1 MNIIKNIKKNTFLL
15 IIITGIVLYI
25 VLKDDFKDIVDILTK
40 IDIKYILLAFL
51 FYALFIVIKGFVNY
65 KITNDKSKLSLKE
78 AIKHNIITQFFNG
91 VTPFSTG
98 GQPMEVY
105 MLMEHDI
112 PIAKATNQT
121 IQSFIFY
128 QIALVICGSVAVI
141 NNFLFPIF
149 PKVRILQILVLLGFA
164 INVLVVV
171 FLILIS
177 RSKRVTNKLSK
188 ISIKVL
194 KKLKRNVDEEDIKQ
208 KFSDYHEGFKE
219 LRKRKRLFIGG
230 VLLNIISLLCLYIVP
245 MFLLYAMGDF
255 TSLTVNNTITASA
268 YVYIIGGFV
277 PIPGASGGIEF
288 GFTKFFGNF
297 IVGHKLSA
305 VLLLWRFIT
314 YYVGVI
320 IGALVF
326 NFEKKVQNE
335 DRNIF

>member
-1 MNIIKNIKKNTFLL
+1 MNIIKNIKKNTIFLL
-15 IIITGIVLYI
+15 IITGIVLYI
-25 VLKDDFKDIVDILTK
+25 VLKDDFKDIVDILTR
-40 IDIKYILLAFL
+40 IDIKYILLAIL
-51 FYALFIVIKGFVNY
+51 FYALFIVIKGYVNY
-65 KITNDKSKLSLKE
+65 KITNDKKRLSLKE
-78 AIKHNIITQFFNG
+78 AIKHNLITQFFNG

-128 QIALVICGSVAVI
+128 QIALVICGSIAVI

-149 PKVRILQILVLLGFA
+149 PKVRILQILVLLGFI

-171 FLILIS
+171 VLILIS
-177 RSKRVTNKLSK
+177 RSKRITNKLSN
-188 ISIKVL
+188 ISIKIL

-219 LRKRKRLFIGG
+219 LRKRKKLFIGG

-245 MFLLYAMGDF
+245 MFILYSMGDF
-255 TSLTVNNTITASA
+255 TSFTINNTITASA

-277 PIPGASGGIEF
+277 PIPGASGGIEY

-320 IGALVF
+320 IGALAF
-326 NFEKKVQNE
+326 NFEKKVE
-335 DRNIF
+335 KWE

>member
-1 MNIIKNIKKNTFLL
+1 MNIIKNIKKNTVLL
-15 IIITGIVLYI
+15 LIITGIVLYI
-25 VLKDDFKDIVDILTK
+25 VLKDDFKDIVDALVK

-51 FYALFIVIKGFVNY
+51 FYALFIVIKGYVNY
-65 KITNDKSKLSLKE
+65 KITNDKKKLSLKE

-128 QIALVICGSVAVI
+128 QIALVICGTIAVI

-149 PKVRILQILVLLGFA
+149 PKVRILQILVLLGFI

-171 FLILIS
+171 CLVLIS
-177 RSKRVTNKLSK
+177 RSKRVTNKLSEL
-188 ISIKVL
+188 SIKVL
-194 KKLKRNVDEEDIKQ
+194 KKLKRKVDEDDIRQ

-219 LRKRKRLFIGG
+219 LRKRKKLFIGG

-245 MFLLYAMGDF
+245 LFLLYAMGDF
-255 TSLTVNNTITASA
+255 SSLNINSTITASA

-277 PIPGASGGIEF
+277 PIPGASGGIEY

-297 IVGHKLSA
+297 IVGHKLSV

-326 NFEKKVQNE
+326 NFEKKVE
-335 DRNIF
+335 K

>member
-1 MNIIKNIKKNTFLL
+1 MNIIKNIKKNTILL
-15 IIITGIVLYI
+15 LIITGIVLYI
-25 VLKDDFKDIVDILTK
+25 VLKDDFKDIVDALTK

-51 FYALFIVIKGFVNY
+51 FYALFIVIKGYVNY
-65 KITNDKSKLSLKE
+65 KITNDKTKLSLKE

-128 QIALVICGSVAVI
+128 QIALVICGTIAVV

-149 PKVRILQILVLLGFA
+149 PKVRILQMLVLLGFA

-177 RSKRVTNKLSK
+177 RSKRVTNKLSEL
-188 ISIKVL
+188 SIKVL
-194 KKLKRNVDEEDIKQ
+194 KKLKRKVDEEDIKK

-219 LRKRKRLFIGG
+219 LRKRKKLFIGG
-230 VLLNIISLLCLYIVP
+230 VFLNIISLLCLYIVP
-245 MFLLYAMGDF
+245 LLLLYAMGDF
-255 TSLTVNNTITASA
+255 TSLDINSAITASA

-277 PIPGASGGIEF
+277 PIPGASGGIEY

-297 IVGHKLSA
+297 ILGHKLSV

-326 NFEKKVQNE
+326 NFEKKVE
-335 DRNIF
+335 K

>member
-1 MNIIKNIKKNTFLL
+1 MNIIKNIKKNTVLL
-15 IIITGIVLYI
+15 LIITGIVLYI
-25 VLKDDFKDIVDILTK
+25 VLKDDFKDIVDALVK

-51 FYALFIVIKGFVNY
+51 FYALFIVIKGYVNY
-65 KITNDKSKLSLKE
+65 KITNDKKKLSLKE

-128 QIALVICGSVAVI
+128 QIALVICGTIAVV

-149 PKVRILQILVLLGFA
+149 PKVRILQILVLLGFT

-171 FLILIS
+171 CLVLIS
-177 RSKRVTNKLSK
+177 RSKRITNKLSEL
-188 ISIKVL
+188 SIKIL
-194 KKLKRNVDEEDIKQ
+194 KKLKRKVDEDDIRQ

-219 LRKRKRLFIGG
+219 LRKRKKLFIGG

-255 TSLTVNNTITASA
+255 SSLDINSTITASA

-277 PIPGASGGIEF
+277 PIPGASGGIEY

-297 IVGHKLSA
+297 IVGHKLSV

-326 NFEKKVQNE
+326 NFEKKVE
-335 DRNIF
+335 K

>member
-1 MNIIKNIKKNTFLL
+1 MKIIKNIKKNTIFLL
-15 IIITGIVLYI
+15 IITVIVLYI
-25 VLKDDFKDIVDILTK
+25 VLKDDFKDIVNILTK

-51 FYALFIVIKGFVNY
+51 FYALFILIKGYVNY

-128 QIALVICGSVAVI
+128 QIALVICGSIAVI

-149 PKVRILQILVLLGFA
+149 PKVRLLQILVLLGFI

-177 RSKRVTNKLSK
+177 QSKRVTNKLSAL
-188 ISIKVL
+188 SIKIM
-194 KKLKRNVDEEDIKQ
+194 KKLKMKVDEDDIRQ
-208 KFSDYHEGFKE
+208 KFSDYHEGFKD
-219 LRKRKRLFIGG
+219 LRRRKKLFIGG

-245 MFLLYAMGDF
+245 MFILYSMGDF

-277 PIPGASGGIEF
+277 PIPGASGGIEYGF
-288 GFTKFFGNF
+288 GRFFGNF
-297 IVGHKLSA
+297 IGASTLSA

-326 NFEKKVQNE
+326 NLEKKVK
-335 DRNIF
+335 

>member
-1 MNIIKNIKKNTFLL
+1 MNIIKNIKKNTILL
-15 IIITGIVLYI
+15 LIITGIVLYI
-25 VLKDDFKDIVDILTK
+25 VLKDDFNDIVSILTK
-40 IDIKYILLAFL
+40 IDIKYILLAIL
-51 FYALFIVIKGFVNY
+51 FYALFIVIKGYVNY
-65 KITNDKSKLSLKE
+65 KITNDKKKLSLKE
-78 AIKHNIITQFFNG
+78 AIKHNVITQFFNG

-128 QIALVICGSVAVI
+128 QIALVICGTAAVI

-149 PKVRILQILVLLGFA
+149 PKVRILQLLVLLGFA
-164 INVLVVV
+164 INVFVVV
-171 FLILIS
+171 VLILIS
-177 RSKRVTNKLSK
+177 RSKRVTNKLSEL
-188 ISIKVL
+188 SIKVL
-194 KKLKRNVDEEDIKQ
+194 KKLRRKVDEEDIKQ

-219 LRKRKRLFIGG
+219 LRKRKKLFIGG

-245 MFLLYAMGDF
+245 LFILYSMKDF
-255 TSLTVNNTITASA
+255 TSLNINSTITASA

-277 PIPGASGGIEF
+277 PIPGASGGIEY
-288 GFTKFFGNF
+288 GFTRFFGNF
-297 IVGHKLSA
+297 IVGHKLSV

-320 IGALVF
+320 IGAIVF
-326 NFEKKVQNE
+326 NFEKKVE
-335 DRNIF
+335 K

>member
-1 MNIIKNIKKNTFLL
+1 MNIIKNIKKNTCFLL
-15 IIITGIVLYI
+15 IITGIVLYI
-25 VLKDDFKDIVDILTK
+25 VLKDDFKDIVNILTK

-51 FYALFIVIKGFVNY
+51 FYALFIIIKGYVNY
-65 KITNDKSKLSLKE
+65 KITNDKKKLSLKE
-78 AIKHNIITQFFNG
+78 AVKHNIITQFFNG

-128 QIALVICGSVAVI
+128 QIALVICGSIAVI

-149 PKVRILQILVLLGFA
+149 PKVRILQLLVLLGFA

-177 RSKRVTNKLSK
+177 RSKRVTEKLSE

-194 KKLKRNVDEEDIKQ
+194 KKLRRKVDDEDIRK

-219 LRKRKRLFIGG
+219 LRKRKKLFIGG

-245 MFLLYAMGDF
+245 MFLLYAMKDF
-255 TSLTVNNTITASA
+255 TSLDINSTITASA

-277 PIPGASGGIEF
+277 PIPGASGGIEY

-326 NFEKKVQNE
+326 NFEKKV
-335 DRNIF
+335 DK

>member
-1 MNIIKNIKKNTFLL
+1 MNIIKNIKKNTILL
-15 IIITGIVLYI
+15 LIITGIVLYI
-25 VLKDDFKDIVDILTK
+25 VLKDDFKDIVDALAK

-51 FYALFIVIKGFVNY
+51 FYALFIVIKGYVNY
-65 KITNDKSKLSLKE
+65 KITNDKKKLSLKE

-128 QIALVICGSVAVI
+128 QIALVICGTIAVV

-149 PKVRILQILVLLGFA
+149 PKVRILQLLVLLGFA

-177 RSKRVTNKLSK
+177 RSKRVTNKLSEV
-188 ISIKVL
+188 SIKIL
-194 KKLKRNVDEEDIKQ
+194 KKLKRKVDEEDIRQ

-219 LRKRKRLFIGG
+219 LRKRKRLFVGG

-255 TSLTVNNTITASA
+255 SSLDINSTITASA

-277 PIPGASGGIEF
+277 PIPGASGGIEY

-297 IVGHKLSA
+297 IVGHKLSV

-326 NFEKKVQNE
+326 NFEKKVE
-335 DRNIF
+335 K

>member
-1 MNIIKNIKKNTFLL
+1 MKIIKNIKKNTIFLL
-15 IIITGIVLYI
+15 IITVIVLYI
-25 VLKDDFKDIVDILTK
+25 VLKDDFKDIVNILTK

-51 FYALFIVIKGFVNY
+51 FYALFIVIKGYVNY

-128 QIALVICGSVAVI
+128 QIALVICGSIAVI

-149 PKVRILQILVLLGFA
+149 PKVRLLQILVLLGFI

-171 FLILIS
+171 ALILIS
-177 RSKRVTNKLSK
+177 QSKRVTNKLSNL
-188 ISIKVL
+188 SIKIM
-194 KKLKRNVDEEDIKQ
+194 KKLKLKVDEDDIKQ

-219 LRKRKRLFIGG
+219 LRKRKKLFIGG

-245 MFLLYAMGDF
+245 MFILYSMGDF

-277 PIPGASGGIEF
+277 PIPGASGGIEYGF
-288 GFTKFFGNF
+288 GRFFGNF
-297 IVGHKLSA
+297 IGASTLSA

-326 NFEKKVQNE
+326 NLEKKVK
-335 DRNIF
+335 

>member
-1 MNIIKNIKKNTFLL
+1 MNIIKNIKKNTILL
-15 IIITGIVLYI
+15 LIITGIVLYI
-25 VLKDDFKDIVDILTK
+25 VLKDDFNDIVDILTK
-40 IDIKYILLAFL
+40 IDIKYILLAIL
-51 FYALFIVIKGFVNY
+51 FYALFIVIKGYVNY
-65 KITNDKSKLSLKE
+65 KITNDKKKLSLKE

-128 QIALVICGSVAVI
+128 QIALVICGSLAVI

-149 PKVRILQILVLLGFA
+149 PKVRILQLLVLLGFA
-164 INVLVVV
+164 INVFVVV
-171 FLILIS
+171 VLILIS
-177 RSKRVTNKLSK
+177 RSKRVTNKLSEL
-188 ISIKVL
+188 SIKVL
-194 KKLKRNVDEEDIKQ
+194 KKLKRKVDEEDIKQ

-219 LRKRKRLFIGG
+219 LRKRKKLFVGG
-230 VLLNIISLLCLYIVP
+230 VVLNIISLLCLYIVP
-245 MFLLYAMGDF
+245 LFILYSMKDF
-255 TSLTVNNTITASA
+255 TSLDINSTITASA

-277 PIPGASGGIEF
+277 PIPGASGGIEY
-288 GFTKFFGNF
+288 GFTRFFGNF
-297 IVGHKLSA
+297 ITGHKLSA

-326 NFEKKVQNE
+326 NFEKKV
-335 DRNIF
+335 DK